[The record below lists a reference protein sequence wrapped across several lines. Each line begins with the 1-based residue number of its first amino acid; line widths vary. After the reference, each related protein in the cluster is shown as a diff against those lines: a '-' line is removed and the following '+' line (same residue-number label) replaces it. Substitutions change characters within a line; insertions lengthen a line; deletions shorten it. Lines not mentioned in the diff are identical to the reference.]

1 MGLEEVTEE
10 ILAAG
15 RAAADSAVKEAES
28 ERARLL
34 AEAQE
39 RARAITQEK
48 LGQAEKRARQLRVQ
62 ELAAAELEGKRAR
75 LVMERE
81 MLEAAAEQARAMM
94 ASLPREQD
102 ERLLSDI
109 LRKHPAPGYRVF
121 SAKRNE
127 TFLRALPSVEYGGN
141 LNCLGGILYESSDGS
156 VRMDFTYD
164 TMLKDLVER
173 NMKEI
178 ARLLFS
184 G

>member
-1 MGLEEVTEE
+1 MGLDEVAEE
-10 ILAAG
+10 ILAKG
-15 RAAADSAVKEAES
+15 RAAAESVLKEAES
-28 ERARLL
+28 ERARLM
-34 AEAQE
+34 AEARG
-39 RARAITQEK
+39 RAQAMTDEK
-48 LGQAEKRARQLRVQ
+48 LQQAEKRARQIRVQ

-81 MLEAAAEQARAMM
+81 ILEAAAESARAMM
-94 ASLPREQD
+94 ANLPKEQD
-102 ERLLSDI
+102 ERLVLEI
-109 LRKHPAPGYRVF
+109 LRKNPAPGYRVF
-121 SAKRNE
+121 SARRNE
-127 TFLRALPSVEYGGN
+127 AFLRALPSVEYGGN